1 MDAAAT
7 GAAGRASAGV
17 ATIVETGLATA
28 GLEATGSAE
37 PAGAGLAANGAAGL
51 GVETAT
57 VALANSP
64 IYKLFPAFLAKQL
77 IGGQSFSSIKVFGA
91 WFSRLRATGAQ
102 RPPLAVLIERLAN

>member
-1 MDAAAT
+1 M
-7 GAAGRASAGV
+7 
-17 ATIVETGLATA
+17 E
-28 GLEATGSAE
+28 
-37 PAGAGLAANGAAGL
+37 N
-51 GVETAT
+51 AT

-102 RPPLAVLIERLAN
+102 LPPLAVLIERVSKYDVTSSEALDTEGASLEDRAAFSSRSSIRISAPQGPTRCSRRRR